1 MPTRTSLAMR
11 RELAPG
17 VISSP
22 DGRLHRRTSFKLS
35 SRFMHA
41 NRQANVCEH
50 NDVSVGDLEGEFARI
65 FDGGFAISF
74 TNTMHKRDPLAARST
89 WLTNR
94 NELSEMETRAHERR
108 LTGRNRNTFKLSG
121 RISQQAHATDVLH
134 SGANVATRA
143 CHSADREIQLY
154 ELRVEVVGHVPDDIG
169 IRSKPN
175 QSPEVL
181 NQSFS

>member
-1 MPTRTSLAMR
+1 MPTRTSLAMS

-108 LTGRNRNTFKLSG
+108 LT
-121 RISQQAHATDVLH
+121 DVLH
-134 SGANVATRA
+134 SGANGATRA